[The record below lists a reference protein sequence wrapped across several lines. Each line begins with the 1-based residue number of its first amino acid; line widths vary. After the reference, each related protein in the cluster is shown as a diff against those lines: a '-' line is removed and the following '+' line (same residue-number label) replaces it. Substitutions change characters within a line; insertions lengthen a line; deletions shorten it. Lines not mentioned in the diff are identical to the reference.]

1 MIRYPWRHGIA
12 AALRAGVIF
21 GATLLCLHAR
31 AADGEI
37 PYHPIDASMA
47 DTMITLTGHDMS
59 IEQVIQV
66 ARYGAK
72 VQLSREAK
80 QRESDNYGLL
90 LEAPAEGVAVYWF
103 NRGSGAGREVSIF
116 EGDPLDPNNKMKD
129 GTSVKEYL
137 EKKELAFFQQGVAS
151 AGDPPE
157 IAVEEL
163 VRAVMVV
170 RANAMTYDAPSP
182 QLAQMLIDML
192 NKRVTPV
199 MMSRGS
205 TGESDM
211 AQTEEIAGP
220 MVGVGESYYQGVRMP
235 SAQALQRAGLKPI
248 QPFAADENALTSSN
262 AYSTAMAVF
271 IVADA
276 KQALEWADL
285 TYAIDL
291 NGMNSSLTPLSYLV
305 QTNRP
310 FKWLNWEAGRVK
322 EMLKG
327 SYLFGADPGRIIQD
341 PESLRAVAIRQGSA
355 WQMWA
360 TLKDDV
366 VTQLNSSDHNPA
378 IRAGLSPQESWDL
391 QTPEMMKYYVK
402 GGKNSHGMHGFILSN
417 ANWDPYPIANDLEA
431 FTISLANMDIV
442 VMLRIKK
449 FASTFFT
456 QINPQDVLK
465 DPLGDFDQGGD
476 FSSGSGGGYVLHDAW
491 QDIQAQLVPVAP
503 EGYGDTLNVEDL
515 EGQTRIKAQ
524 RAMAAL
530 DGTFRLLA
538 DDLINGARWLD
549 VRKIQDPSRNFG
561 SGPTAAWQAFRKVVP
576 LHRNSGAAPGQST
589 ASGAFHFLK
598 TNSAAS
604 FVPMEETLMPVEAI
618 QKALSKS
625 SVKPSQH

>member
-1 MIRYPWRHGIA
+1 M
-12 AALRAGVIF
+12 
-21 GATLLCLHAR
+21 
-31 AADGEI
+31 
-37 PYHPIDASMA
+37 
-47 DTMITLTGHDMS
+47 
-59 IEQVIQV
+59 
-66 ARYGAK
+66 
-72 VQLSREAK
+72 
-80 QRESDNYGLL
+80 
-90 LEAPAEGVAVYWF
+90 
-103 NRGSGAGREVSIF
+103 
-116 EGDPLDPNNKMKD
+116 
-129 GTSVKEYL
+129 
-137 EKKELAFFQQGVAS
+137 
-151 AGDPPE
+151 
-157 IAVEEL
+157 
-163 VRAVMVV
+163 RAVMVV

-220 MVGVGESYYQGVRMP
+220 MVGAGESYYRGVRMT

-276 KQALEWADL
+276 KEALEWADL

-310 FKWLNWEAGRVK
+310 FKWLNWEAVRVRD
-322 EMLKG
+322 MLKD

-360 TLKDDV
+360 MLKDDV

-378 IRAGLSPQESWDL
+378 IRAGLSPQDSWDL
-391 QTPEMMKYYVK
+391 RTPEMMKYYVK

-456 QINPQDVLK
+456 QISADDVLQ
-465 DPLGDFDQGGD
+465 DQGGN
-476 FSSGSGGGYVLHDAW
+476 FESGSGGGYVLHDAW
-491 QDIQAQLVPVAP
+491 QDVQAQIVPVAP

-515 EGQTRIKAQ
+515 ESQTRIKAQ
-524 RAMAAL
+524 RAMAAI

-549 VRKIQDPSRNFG
+549 VRKMQDPSRNFG
-561 SGPTAAWQAFRKVVP
+561 PGPTAAWRAFRKVAP
-576 LHRNSGAAPGQST
+576 LQPNAGAALGHST
-589 ASGAFHFLK
+589 ASIAFNFLK
-598 TNSAAS
+598 TNSAS
-604 FVPMEETLMPVEAI
+604 NFVAI
-618 QKALSKS
+618 DEIKAPHAPQQSG
-625 SVKPSQH
+625 PRQ